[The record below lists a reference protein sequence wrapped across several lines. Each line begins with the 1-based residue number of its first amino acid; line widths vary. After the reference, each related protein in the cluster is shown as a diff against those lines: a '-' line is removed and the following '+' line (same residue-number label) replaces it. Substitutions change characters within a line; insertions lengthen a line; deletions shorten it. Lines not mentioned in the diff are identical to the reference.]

1 MRKLAACLALSLASA
16 CAPLPSPAPGPEPV
30 DLSYP
35 GWLESG
41 KRVPDTEWRRSD
53 RGLGGILLLTKD
65 IDAFVKQWKA
75 PAEWNVPSVKTA
87 SEFRRGE
94 TVNVVVLFSGCGR
107 MSLECGAS
115 VAFKVTRPDGSLYGE
130 TLPLTAWSRA
140 AVKPGTVAISDASLG
155 IRIEPKDAPG
165 EYVVVAKL
173 ADGDSGRAVELTR
186 RFRVVE

>member
-1 MRKLAACLALSLASA
+1 MKAFIAILGLAMLAG
-16 CAPLPSPAPGPEPV
+16 CAAPAAKPGPETISSV
-30 DLSYP
+30 YDQ
-35 GWLESG
+35 WLESG
-41 KRVPDTEWRRSD
+41 KPIADTEWRKSD
-53 RGLGGILLLTKD
+53 RGLGGILLLVKD
-65 IDAFVKQWKA
+65 ANAFMRAWKA
-75 PAEWNVPSVKTA
+75 PPAWNVPAVRSA
-87 SEFRRGE
+87 GEFRRGD

-130 TLPLTAWSRA
+130 TMPLTAWSRA

-165 EYVVVAKL
+165 EYVVVATL
-173 ADGDSGRAVELTR
+173 ADSDSGRAVELTR